1 MSDLRVKK
9 VVNNL
14 VGVLGDRASDI
25 VLQRFGI
32 GDSDNIKT
40 LEAIGKNY
48 NITRERVRQ
57 IENASLNAI
66 RRSDVFSSAESML
79 NNLKATIDQNG
90 GVMAEHELLD
100 QVVKNKKD
108 RNYTL
113 FLLILGDDF
122 VKSREDDHFY
132 HRWTTDEER
141 IEKAHKILHKLHKE
155 VKKGDTF
162 SEEEIISLL
171 KKYIDEEIQNDVNQ
185 EVLNAMLGV
194 SKLIDKNSLGEWG
207 HVHSP
212 NIRPRGMRD
221 LAYLVLRKQGS
232 PMHFVEVSSKIS
244 DLFGKKAHPATV
256 HNELIKDKRFIL
268 VGRGL
273 YALDDWGYSSG
284 TVKSVIK
291 NILENNSPLSKE
303 DIVKLVLKERYVK
316 ENTIL
321 VNLQNRKCFKRN
333 SSGCY
338 SII

>member
-1 MSDLRVKK
+1 MSNIKVKK

-14 VGVLGDRASDI
+14 VGVLGNRAGDI

-32 GDSDNIKT
+32 GDSNDIKT

-48 NITRERVRQ
+48 SITRERVRQ

-66 RRSDVFSSAESML
+66 RQSDVFISAEPILEELRS
-79 NNLKATIDQNG
+79 AIDYHG
-90 GVMAEHELLD
+90 GVVAEHDLLER
-100 QVVKNKKD
+100 VAKD
-108 RNYTL
+108 GKERNHVL
-113 FLLILGDDF
+113 FLLVLGDNF
-122 VKSREDDHFY
+122 KRLREDDHFH
-132 HRWTTDEER
+132 HRWTTEDER
-141 IEKAHKILHKLHKE
+141 IEKAHKILHRLHKE
-155 VKKGDTF
+155 IKKGDTF
-162 SEEEIISLL
+162 AEEEIVSLL
-171 KKYIDEEIQNDVNQ
+171 KKYVDEELKSDFNQ
-185 EVLNAMLGV
+185 EIINAMLGI
-194 SKLIDKNSLGEWG
+194 SKLVDKNPLGEWG

-232 PMHFVEVSSKIS
+232 PMHFVEVSGKIS
-244 DLFGKKAHPATV
+244 DLFEKKAHPATV
-256 HNELIKDKRFIL
+256 HNELIKDNRFIL

-291 NILENNSPLSKE
+291 NILEKNGPLSKE
-303 DIVKLVLKERYVK
+303 DIIKSVLKERYVK

-321 VNLQNRKCFKRN
+321 VNLQNRKCFKRD

-338 SII
+338 SIV